1 MMIEMELVGVRIQ
14 MPTNSP
20 VLILRELEGEERVVP
35 IFIGG
40 PEAHAIDL
48 AVTGQKISR
57 PMTHDLFVEVL
68 EGLGAGV
75 ERIEIVKL
83 VQGTFYANL
92 YVQVGEELREF
103 SARTSDAVA
112 LAVRAKCPILCDEAV
127 VAEAG
132 VAEPDPEEV
141 TQDEEMIEELRQFLD
156 TATPEDF
163 T

>member
-1 MMIEMELVGVRIQ
+1 MIEMELVGVRIQ

-20 VLILRELEGEERVVP
+20 VLILRELEGEKRVVP

-48 AVTGQKISR
+48 AVTGQKIAR

-68 EGLGAGV
+68 EGLGASV
-75 ERIEIVKL
+75 ERMEIVKL

-92 YVQVGEELREF
+92 YVQVGEETHEF

-127 VAEAG
+127 VSEAG
-132 VAEPDPEEV
+132 VVEPDAEEV
-141 TQDEEMIEELRQFLD
+141 TQDEEMIEELREFLD

-163 T
+163 S